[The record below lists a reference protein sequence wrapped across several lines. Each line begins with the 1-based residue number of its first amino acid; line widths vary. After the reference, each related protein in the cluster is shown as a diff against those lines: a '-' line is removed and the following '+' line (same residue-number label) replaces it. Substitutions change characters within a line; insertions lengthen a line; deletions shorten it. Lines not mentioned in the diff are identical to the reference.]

1 MKIYSDTEYPI
12 PKQKVLKTIR
22 NRTTE
27 RYGLFIH
34 KHNRSPKNVPNARQ
48 EPRRSRDRRRA
59 SLDSRETRLVRTH
72 SRRTRTVRWEKSLD
86 LEEFLRFY
94 DDAVSNRKETK
105 SNSVIDNDDAIV
117 SAFNVFDVNGDGYI
131 SSEELRTVL
140 ERLGFE
146 EETKS
151 WDCGRMIRAHDKNLD
166 GVIDIEEFK
175 NMMLHVQ

>member
-1 MKIYSDTEYPI
+1 MDCSFISITDLQRMFQMLDKNQDGLVTLDELHWI
-12 PKQKVLKTIR
+12 L
-22 NRTTE
+22 E
-27 RYGLFIH
+27 RLGWSEHTPEELELFVG
-34 KHNRSPKNVPNARQ
+34 K
-48 EPRRSRDRRRA
+48 
-59 SLDSRETRLVRTH
+59 
-72 SRRTRTVRWEKSLD
+72 KSLD

-105 SNSVIDNDDAIV
+105 SNSVVDNDDDAIV